1 MRLMPQKSPRVP
13 RERAQDQP
21 RGMGTS
27 ARLDS
32 CSRTS
37 SCEQPTGKNAHR
49 TTCAARDGRRGSV
62 LLIVL
67 VIVSVLTLVAYNYTR
82 TMTTEFEATMMYGSD
97 VQAREA
103 ADSGVEYVATI
114 LGNRGDPALENLQH
128 NAALFMGKTVLPS
141 PRKRG
146 TARISIIA
154 PVEHSTRGNAIRY
167 GLMDESAKLNLNLLL
182 QMKLEDDQIHT
193 LLMNIPGMTVDTADA
208 ILDWIDTDDTKRPYG
223 AESAT
228 YEGMT
233 PPYKAKNGALESLDE
248 LLMVKGVTPAL
259 LYGEDANRNGL
270 LDPNENDGDSS
281 PPVDNK
287 NGVLDHGWVA
297 YLTAH
302 GRESNL
308 RADGREKIHLNIGLL
323 TDLYDALEDE
333 FDEATAKFIIAVR
346 MNGTKTTAPA
356 TSKGSSGSSS
366 KSTSTASKSGSS
378 TSKSGTSGSGKTVTS
393 SSTSQTQQQQQ
404 QQTIQGLTKAI
415 ASAALSKGG
424 KVTRGGIDI
433 TAGGSYQITSMWV
446 LFGATATVSINGASQ
461 TLKSPWPD
469 NANQLKTLIPKLLD
483 TLSTTNDEFLEG
495 RININQARRE
505 VLLGIPGLEEEL
517 VDKIIQAQKLDA
529 NGQPSPE
536 VIQQHNTTGWLFFE
550 GLVDIPT
557 MVTLDPYFTAR
568 GDVYRAQIFG
578 FFDGGGPVTRLE
590 AMVDGTKKPPRI
602 IFQRDLNDLGHGYSR
617 TQLLPVNTR

>member
-1 MRLMPQKSPRVP
+1 MKSPRNH
-13 RERAQDQP
+13 R
-21 RGMGTS
+21 S
-27 ARLDS
+27 HDS
-32 CSRTS
+32 
-37 SCEQPTGKNAHR
+37 
-49 TTCAARDGRRGSV
+49 RRGSV

-67 VIVSVLTLVAYNYTR
+67 VIVSVLTLVAYNYTQS
-82 TMTTEFEATMMYGSD
+82 MTTEFEATTIYGSD

-128 NAALFMGKTVLPS
+128 NPTLFWGKS
-141 PRKRG
+141 FIQSDRKRG
-146 TARISIIA
+146 RAHISVIA
-154 PVEHSTRGNAIRY
+154 PVEHSTRGNSIRY

-182 QMKLEDDQIHT
+182 KMKLDDDEIHT
-193 LLMNIPGMTVDTADA
+193 MLLNIPGMTIETADA

-223 AESAT
+223 AESES
-228 YEGMT
+228 YESMT
-233 PPYKAKNGALESLDE
+233 PPYKAKNGPLESLDE

-270 LDPNENDGDSS
+270 LDPNENDGDAS
-281 PPVDNK
+281 PPIDNR

-297 YLTAH
+297 FLTAH

-308 RADGREKIHLNIGLL
+308 RADGREKIHLNNGLL

-346 MNGTKTTAPA
+346 MNGATASTTA
-356 TSKGSSGSSS
+356 SSS
-366 KSTSTASKSGSS
+366 SSSTASKSGSS
-378 TSKSGTSGSGKTVTS
+378 GNSKTNSSGSKNNTGKTVTS
-393 SSTSQTQQQQQ
+393 SSSSQTQQQQQ
-404 QQTIQGLTKAI
+404 QQAMQGLTKAI

-433 TAGGSYQITSMWV
+433 TAGGSYQIQSIWA
-446 LFGATATVSINGASQ
+446 LFGSTAKVTINGASQ

-469 NANQLKTLIPKLLD
+469 NPNQLKNTLPKLLD
-483 TLSTTNDEFLEG
+483 TLSTTNDEYLEG

-505 VLLGIPGLEEEL
+505 ILLGIPGLEEEL
-517 VDKIIQAQKLDA
+517 VDKIIQAQKLDS

-536 VIQQHNTTGWLFFE
+536 IIQQHNTTGWLYFE
-550 GLVDIPT
+550 GLVDLTT
-557 MVTLDPYFTAR
+557 MQTLDPYFTAR

-578 FFDGGGPVTRLE
+578 FFEGGGPVTRLE
-590 AMVDGTKKPPRI
+590 AMIDGTQSPPRV

-617 TQLLPVNTR
+617 TQLMPITSR